1 MMKTHASHQSPSHAA
16 GFSLIELLAVLAVMV
31 VLALAIAPAFI
42 NRFNLESRQEESR
55 KLGGIAL
62 GAQKLIRREG
72 YVPHATNFNTTV
84 AGHAGLTAAEIQQNA
99 RKVSRVVVSD
109 AAALV
114 GPFPGGGVPYQQGIY
129 GSIRP
134 QNLRTMV
141 ISSVGEPLPSSL
153 ASGPMDSATFNA
165 IWDTEPNV
173 IPAGWTW
180 NGLGDDLR
188 IQRINWETEFV
199 ELSLNNVG
207 PQVGRYMFDSATN
220 ATPGL
225 TNVAL
230 PVIPFVTYVIKGTK
244 VGLYSPAGTAQ
255 AFEVINE
262 PISFVC
268 DHGIWRAAGLP
279 AWNGGAAGHPFA
291 DRRLNGSDVQ
301 AAANLF
307 VAVEPKKPGK
317 NHQIPVN
324 EAIDYFEA
332 YLDYANSGF
341 SNSKKNAYNN
351 ALSSLHNALG
361 AWD

>member
-1 MMKTHASHQSPSHAA
+1 MKTTRSNPVPALA

-62 GAQKLIRREG
+62 GAQKLIRRDG
-72 YVPHATNFNTTV
+72 HVPEATNFNAKV
-84 AGHAGLTAAEIQQNA
+84 SFHAGLTATEIAQNA
-99 RKVSRVVVSD
+99 RKISRVVVSD
-109 AAALV
+109 AGALV
-114 GPFPGGGVPYQQGIY
+114 GPFPGTGLPYQQGIY

-134 QNLRTMV
+134 QNLRSMV
-141 ISSVGEPLPSSL
+141 ISSVGEPLPATL
-153 ASGPMDSATFNA
+153 VSGPLASATFNA
-165 IWDTEPNV
+165 IWETEPNTV
-173 IPAGWTW
+173 PAGWSW
-180 NGLGDDLR
+180 SGQGEDLR

-207 PQVGRYMFDSATN
+207 AEVGRYMFDSATN
-220 ATPGL
+220 SNPAL

-262 PISFVC
+262 PMSFVC
-268 DHGIWRAAGLP
+268 DNGIWRSAGLP
-279 AWNGGAAGHPFA
+279 AWSGGASGHPFA
-291 DRRLNGSDVQ
+291 DRRINGSDVQ

-307 VAVEPKKPGK
+307 LAVTPKKPGE
-317 NHQIPVN
+317 NHQYVVN

-332 YLDYANSGF
+332 YLAYANSGF
-341 SNSKKNAYNN
+341 SNSKKNAYLN
-351 ALSSLHNALG
+351 AKSSLHNALG
-361 AWD
+361 GWD